1 MENDLNG
8 ETELYTIVKKLHSD
22 LILECGCLSSILQ

>member
-8 ETELYTIVKKLHSD
+8 EIELYIIVKKLYSD
-22 LILECGCLSSILQ
+22 LILECGCLSSIL